1 MRSKWGCLPESVPGA
16 DMADRL
22 SSQRLPGLEV
32 SARMDASARFVRSVL
47 DFQCLA
53 DRCEDTCCVGLRVP
67 VSEDRLWQLRTG
79 VKGSPDEARVE
90 SLLVPNPE
98 GPPAE
103 RAFIQM
109 RTDGACPFLDTERL
123 CSLQRRHGEKVL
135 PDPCVTFP
143 RIVWKWGEQVEVAGS
158 LACPEMA
165 RLMLLRDG
173 ALEQVSAP
181 VEQVPRL
188 EAVRT
193 LPGEPGDAYVVHA
206 STVRAAALRILQ
218 RREFPIASRLVFLGQ
233 MAFRLDSVF
242 RSTELFPGTEAEA
255 GEVLHALLQPFE
267 SPEMLGAM
275 HQDFSS
281 LEVPGGP
288 CAALLASMLK
298 SRAAVARGERFGP
311 FVRALLGSLWGSETA
326 EGGPDSA
333 WREYA
338 ARWERLEAA
347 HGERVEQYFHHYGV
361 VQWLRAPFMEMS
373 SLLAYVFR
381 LVLRVATLRL
391 VLVGHP
397 EVAALCAAGK
407 SRGVEDSQAV
417 LDRAAVE
424 CFYLVARHVEQAPD
438 VLALV
443 RQLAGAGGAETLGK
457 AMVFAK
463 FC

>member
-1 MRSKWGCLPESVPGA
+1 MG
-16 DMADRL
+16 DTL
-22 SSQRLPGLEV
+22 SSPRLAGPEV
-32 SARMDASARFVRSVL
+32 SARMDATARFVRSVL

-67 VSEDRLWQLRTG
+67 VSEDRLWQLRAG

-143 RIVWKWGEQVEVAGS
+143 RIVWRWGEQVEVAGS

-165 RLMLLRDG
+165 RLMLLREG
-173 ALEQVSAP
+173 ALALEQVPAP
-181 VEQVPRL
+181 LEQVPRL
-188 EAVRT
+188 EAARP
-193 LPGEPGDAYVVHA
+193 LPGEVGDAYVVHA
-206 STVRAAALRILQ
+206 ATIRAAALRILQ
-218 RREFPIASRLVFLGQ
+218 QREFPIASRLMFLGQ
-233 MAFRLDSVF
+233 LAFRLDSVF
-242 RSTELFPGTEAEA
+242 RSAEPFPGTEAEA
-255 GEVLHALLQPFE
+255 GEVVRALLQPFE
-267 SPEMLGAM
+267 SPEMLEAM
-275 HQDFSS
+275 HREFSA

-288 CAALLASMLK
+288 CAGLLASLLK

-311 FVRALLGSLWGSETA
+311 FVRAVLGSLWGSETA
-326 EGGPDSA
+326 EGDPEGA

-338 ARWERLEAA
+338 TRWERLAAA
-347 HGERVEQYFHHYGV
+347 HGARVEQYFLHYGV
-361 VQWLRAPFMEMS
+361 VQWLRAPFMELP

-391 VLVGHP
+391 TLVGHP
-397 EVAALCAAGK
+397 EVAALCAAEQ
-407 SRGVEDSQAV
+407 GVAAAEGSQAA

-424 CFYLVARHVEQAPD
+424 SFYLVARHVEQAPD

-457 AMVFAK
+457 AVVFAK

>member
-1 MRSKWGCLPESVPGA
+1 
-16 DMADRL
+16 MADGV
-22 SSQRLPGLEV
+22 SSWRRSGLEV
-32 SARMDASARFVRSVL
+32 SALMDSSARFIRSVL
-47 DFQCLA
+47 DFRCLA

-67 VSEDRLWQLRTG
+67 VSEERLWQLRVG
-79 VKGSPDEARVE
+79 VKGSPDEAQVE

-98 GPPAE
+98 GPAAE

-165 RLMLLRDG
+165 RLVLLREG
-173 ALEQVSAP
+173 SLEQVHAP
-181 VEQVPRL
+181 LELVPRL
-188 EAVRT
+188 EAARP
-193 LPGEPGDAYVVHA
+193 LPGTPEDVYVVHA
-206 STVRAAALRILQ
+206 ATLRDAALRILQ

-233 MAFRLDSVF
+233 WAFRLDSIF
-242 RSTELFPGTEAEA
+242 RSTEPFTGTEAEA
-255 GEVLHALLQPFE
+255 GEVLRVLLQPFE
-267 SPEMLGAM
+267 SPETLEAM
-275 HQDFSS
+275 HQEFSA

-288 CAALLASMLK
+288 CAGLLASMLK
-298 SRAAVARGERFGP
+298 ARAAVARGERFGP
-311 FVRALLGSLWGSETA
+311 FVRAMLGSLWGSETA
-326 EGGPDSA
+326 EGDPESA

-338 ARWERLEAA
+338 TRWERLAAA
-347 HGERVEQYFHHYGV
+347 HGARVEQYFLHYGV
-361 VQWLRAPFMEMS
+361 VQWLRTPFTELS
-373 SLLAYVFR
+373 SLLEYVFR

-391 VLVGHP
+391 ALVGHP
-397 EVAALCAAGK
+397 EVAALCAAGE
-407 SRGVEDSQAV
+407 GGAAGDSQAV

-424 CFYLVARHVEQAPD
+424 SFYLVSRHVEQAPD

-443 RQLAGAGGAETLGK
+443 KQLAGAGGAETLGK